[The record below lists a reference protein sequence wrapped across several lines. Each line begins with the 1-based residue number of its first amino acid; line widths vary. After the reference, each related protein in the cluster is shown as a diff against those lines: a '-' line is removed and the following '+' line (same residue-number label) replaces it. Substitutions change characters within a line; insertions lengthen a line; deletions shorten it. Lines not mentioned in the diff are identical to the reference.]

1 MYYVF
6 LICAVLGG
14 TVFLFQFVLALIGF
28 GAEDLDLVDDLP
40 DDVDLDVPD
49 DVGDFTQAADAAG
62 HDLGHA
68 TGTVDHGSTWLF
80 GVISFRT
87 VVAALTF
94 FGLVGLACQ
103 SAQLGSALSAL
114 FALLAGCSAMWGVH
128 WMMLQLYRLR
138 HDGSLRIERSVGRP
152 ATVYIPIPPN
162 ESGSGKVQLE
172 MQSRIVEY
180 AAMTTDSEK
189 LPTGAK
195 VMVVDFISPD
205 TLLVTRTRE
214 PVATS

>member
-14 TVFLFQFVLALIGF
+14 TVFLFQFLLALIGF
-28 GAEDLDLVDDLP
+28 GAEDLDLVDDIP

-49 DVGDFTQAADAAG
+49 DVGHLTPGEAVSHDAP
-62 HDLGHA
+62 
-68 TGTVDHGSTWLF
+68 VDHGSTWLF

-103 SAQLGSALSAL
+103 AAELGSALSAVL
-114 FALLAGCSAMWGVH
+114 ALVAGYSAMWGVH
-128 WMMLQLYRLR
+128 WMMQQLYRLR
-138 HDGSLRIERSVGRP
+138 HDGSQRIERSVGRS
-152 ATVYIPIPPN
+152 ATVYIPIPP
-162 ESGSGKVQLE
+162 EQSGSGKVQLQ

-180 AAMTTDSEK
+180 PAMTSDSER
-189 LPTGAK
+189 LPTGAR
-195 VMVVDFISPD
+195 VMVVDFISPN
-205 TLLVTRTRE
+205 TLLVARIRE
-214 PVATS
+214 TVATS